1 MENLKEVQTEL
12 LDKVKSL
19 VEEGNVNFKGE
30 VKSLLEEIKSA
41 NEEQAKELDM
51 RLSAMEVEAK
61 KASKEGKSA
70 KTKSFAEEVSEQ
82 IEAHKDAFGE
92 LVDGSR
98 KGVKLTIKAPADVTS
113 ANITAGDIPQAQRLA
128 GLNAVPTRSIRLMDL
143 VSRGSTTSDKIE
155 WVYQANKDGAAGSTA
170 EGAAKNQI
178 DFEWVVGSEDIKKK
192 TAYIKVTDEMLAK
205 GSIVAQ
211 EINNELMRELSLSIE
226 DGVYDDNAVGANLRG
241 LTTVASAFAAGS
253 FAGAIGNANNVDV
266 LAVAMN
272 QIRVAQEG
280 KSEPNAIL
288 MHPTDVTALKFEKLS
303 ATDKRYVGRV
313 LDAGQNL
320 MVDGVP
326 VIPTTL
332 VTETEFL
339 IGDFSKAELW
349 QREGMSIE
357 IGYDSDDFTK
367 NFKTIRAEWRGALVV
382 RNNNR
387 SAFVYG
393 DFATA
398 KASLETA

>member
-1 MENLKEVQTEL
+1 MENVEKLQEEL
-12 LDKVKSL
+12 LGKVKSL

-30 VKSLLEEIKSA
+30 VKSILDEIKSA
-41 NEEQAKELDM
+41 TEEQAKELDV

-61 KASKEGKSA
+61 KASKEGQTIKS
-70 KTKSFAEEVSEQ
+70 KSFAEEVFEQ
-82 IEAHKDAFGE
+82 VESHKDAFSE
-92 LVDGSR
+92 LIDGSR
-98 KGVKLTIKAPADVTS
+98 KGIKLNIKAPADVTS
-113 ANITAGDIPQAQRLA
+113 ANITTGDIPQAQRLA
-128 GLNAVPTRSIRLMDL
+128 GFNAVPTRSIRLMDL
-143 VSRGSTTSDKIE
+143 VSRGSTSSDKVE
-155 WVYQANKDGAAGSTA
+155 WVYQTNKDGAAGTTA

-178 DFEWVVGSEDIKKK
+178 DFEWVVGSEDVKKK
-192 TAYIKVTDEMLAK
+192 TAYIKVTDEMLSK

-211 EINNELMRELSLSIE
+211 EINNELMRELSLAIE
-226 DGVYDDNAVGANLRG
+226 DGVYDDDNTGSNLNG
-241 LTTVASAFAAGS
+241 LVTVASAFAAGS
-253 FAGAIGNANNVDV
+253 FALAIDNANNVDV

-280 KSEPNAIL
+280 NAEPNAIL

-303 ATDKRYVGRV
+303 GTDKRYVGRV

-332 VTETEFL
+332 VTEGDFL

-393 DFATA
+393 GFTAA
-398 KASLETA
+398 KASLETP